1 MRFFKALWLTVF
13 FFFTLLFFVQNNA
26 VLSQELAL
34 HFDTYYFDYVWKNT
48 KVPFYFVILVSFV
61 AGVLVS
67 IGYLFMDWMRLK
79 SNVRNC
85 RRVIRKQEKELKK
98 LRSIPLEPTPLLE
111 APASAPEKQT
121 MDAPR
126 AV

>member
-26 VLSQELAL
+26 ALSQELSL
-34 HFDTYYFDYVWKNT
+34 QFDTYYFDYVWKNT
-48 KVPFYFVILVSFV
+48 KVPFFFIVLVSFV

-79 SNVRNC
+79 GDVRKC
-85 RRVIRKQEKELKK
+85 RRIIRKQEKELKK

-111 APASAPEKQT
+111 APAPEKPAPETQN
-121 MDAPR
+121 A
-126 AV
+126 A

>member
-13 FFFTLLFFVQNNA
+13 FFFTLLFFVQNNT

-34 HFDTYYFDYVWKNT
+34 QFDSYYFDYVWKNT
-48 KVPFYFVILVSFV
+48 KVPFFFVILVSFV

-79 SNVRNC
+79 GDLRKC
-85 RRVIRKQEKELKK
+85 RRVVRKQEKELKK

-111 APASAPEKQT
+111 ATAATPEKP
-121 MDAPR
+121 A
-126 AV
+126 AEA